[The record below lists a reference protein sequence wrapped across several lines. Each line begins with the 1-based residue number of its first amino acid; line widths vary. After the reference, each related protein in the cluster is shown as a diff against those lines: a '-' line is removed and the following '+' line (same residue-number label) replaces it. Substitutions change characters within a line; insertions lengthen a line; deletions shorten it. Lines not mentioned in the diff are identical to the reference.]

1 MAMPSL
7 RRGRGPSITSLFSAG
22 SRAGP
27 AGDAGRLHNRAMHD
41 ELAALMKTARE
52 ASRLSQMALALRLGV
67 SQRHVNFIE
76 RGRSRPSR
84 VLLLDWLT
92 HTERPAS
99 MFNPALRLAG
109 FSALDGDDHVNPC
122 TLPCDAVA
130 RRAIELHLPNPGLLF
145 DADWHLV
152 AANAAA
158 SRWVLPP
165 ADHGTPFD
173 LIAALTH
180 RDGWL
185 ARADDPV
192 PVAGV
197 LLGQLRAEQW
207 ARPSLAPR
215 VDAFEAAVVATY
227 GGGVRQAV
235 RDPFSTAVE
244 VTLRSEAGPL
254 RFSAVQTWMGLPLD
268 QDSAAVRAELWY
280 PVDEATARAVRG
292 CACAV
297 SCAARCSAS
306 RR

>member
-1 MAMPSL
+1 
-7 RRGRGPSITSLFSAG
+7 
-22 SRAGP
+22 
-27 AGDAGRLHNRAMHD
+27 MHH

-52 ASRLSQMALALRLGV
+52 ASQLSQMALALRLGV

-92 HTERPAS
+92 HTGRPAS

-109 FSALDGDDHVNPC
+109 FSALDGGDHVNPC
-122 TLPCDAVA
+122 TLPCDAAA
-130 RRAIELHLPNPGLLF
+130 RRTIELHHPNPGLLF

-152 AANAAA
+152 AANDAAG
-158 SRWVLPP
+158 WVLPP
-165 ADHGTPFD
+165 AEDGAPLD

-180 RDGWL
+180 REGWL

-192 PVAGV
+192 PVAGA

-215 VDAFEAAVVATY
+215 VDAFEAAVVAAY
-227 GGGVRQAV
+227 GTGVRQAV
-235 RDPFSTAVE
+235 RDPFSTVVE

-254 RFSAVQTWMGLPLD
+254 RFSAVQTWTGLPLD
-268 QDSAAVRAELWY
+268 QDMAAVRAELWY
-280 PVDEATARAVRG
+280 PLDDATARAVRD
-292 CACAV
+292 
-297 SCAARCSAS
+297 RL
-306 RR
+306 